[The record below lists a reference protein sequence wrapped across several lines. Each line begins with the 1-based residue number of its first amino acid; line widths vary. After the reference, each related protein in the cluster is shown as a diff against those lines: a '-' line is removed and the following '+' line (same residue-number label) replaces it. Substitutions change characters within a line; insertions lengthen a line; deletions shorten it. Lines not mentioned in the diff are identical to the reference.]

1 MFNVILMLVFF
12 WGRPRISCP
21 DARIRGSLKNSASIL
36 FSTKFYFIYTLISYI
51 IPLITAI
58 AGHSSLKDPES
69 LELYSASLSIYI
81 VYAFFGIWFKGCVYD
96 IKSEYHTKRTCTK
109 LTMAACLLL
118 KIIANSMFAYRYCQ
132 GNKTGIIFVSM
143 IFVVYFVHL
152 SLNFIIYIFK
162 IKFLLRTYWLGFLF
176 YQLSRFCILIFFIFS
191 IFFNS
196 NHFETYIYAL
206 LLCIILVYMYMANY
220 FNTLRKEI
228 MYNSYFQAVFNY
240 PFEWMNLFCCWN
252 KNPKDIIED
261 IDMKYCCCDSFFLY
275 VFEIVLMVALF
286 ILIVAFYVYICM
298 KLFWCCCLLSA
309 AKKNNDDS

>member
-1 MFNVILMLVFF
+1 
-12 WGRPRISCP
+12 
-21 DARIRGSLKNSASIL
+21 
-36 FSTKFYFIYTLISYI
+36 
-51 IPLITAI
+51 
-58 AGHSSLKDPES
+58 
-69 LELYSASLSIYI
+69 
-81 VYAFFGIWFKGCVYD
+81 
-96 IKSEYHTKRTCTK
+96 
-109 LTMAACLLL
+109 
-118 KIIANSMFAYRYCQ
+118 
-132 GNKTGIIFVSM
+132 
-143 IFVVYFVHL
+143 
-152 SLNFIIYIFK
+152 
-162 IKFLLRTYWLGFLF
+162 
-176 YQLSRFCILIFFIFS
+176 
-191 IFFNS
+191 
-196 NHFETYIYAL
+196 
-206 LLCIILVYMYMANY
+206 MANY